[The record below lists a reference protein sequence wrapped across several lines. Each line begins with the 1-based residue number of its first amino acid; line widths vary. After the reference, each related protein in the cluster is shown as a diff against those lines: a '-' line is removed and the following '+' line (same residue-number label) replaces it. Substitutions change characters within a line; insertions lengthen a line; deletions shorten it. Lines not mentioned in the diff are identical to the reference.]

1 MLQQPTDYLNS
12 LESVRRMK
20 LRSSVGNPTA
30 FESAAKSCG
39 RTTVLKSPKRNGDR
53 IHRRCDGTETQL
65 IGLNH
70 LTSLFGTASWA
81 LALRGGGCGRF
92 GHSACGSLVIPTI
105 SAYGGGGIE
114 GQHFVSPCKILCCAG
129 AVHVLTD
136 R

>member
-12 LESVRRMK
+12 LESVRRMQ

-70 LTSLFGTASWA
+70 LTSLFGD
-81 LALRGGGCGRF
+81 G
-92 GHSACGSLVIPTI
+92 LV
-105 SAYGGGGIE
+105 G
-114 GQHFVSPCKILCCAG
+114 AG
-129 AVHVLTD
+129 AARGRVRPIWPFRMWQPGHTYH
-136 R
+136 

>member
-12 LESVRRMK
+12 LESVRRMQ

-70 LTSLFGTASWA
+70 LTSLVWGRP
-81 LALRGGGCGRF
+81 RGRWR
-92 GHSACGSLVIPTI
+92 
-105 SAYGGGGIE
+105 
-114 GQHFVSPCKILCCAG
+114 CAG
-129 AVHVLTD
+129 EGAADLAIPHVAAWSYLPLVLTVGEES
-136 R
+136 RVSTLSHHAKFCAVLVLFMS